1 MDAAVQLILS
11 RKSERRLRS
20 YHHPCRV
27 ESSGRNNLPKNFKEN
42 IVTNLMVSNMAN
54 NAVDSATIQQASPLV
69 NTATLVAVIELLVF
83 PEFDN
88 AFLVESYEMA
98 GGTGTPTA
106 KELDDM
112 STLLILKNRE
122 VAAPLI
128 QQLPEA
134 IRKRYTD

>member
-1 MDAAVQLILS
+1 
-11 RKSERRLRS
+11 
-20 YHHPCRV
+20 
-27 ESSGRNNLPKNFKEN
+27 
-42 IVTNLMVSNMAN
+42 VTNLMVSNMAN

>member
-1 MDAAVQLILS
+1 M
-11 RKSERRLRS
+11 
-20 YHHPCRV
+20 
-27 ESSGRNNLPKNFKEN
+27 
-42 IVTNLMVSNMAN
+42 TNLMQTTVAN
-54 NAVDSATIQQASPLV
+54 NDVDRATIQQASQLV

-128 QQLPEA
+128 QQLPETV
-134 IRKRYTD
+134 RRRYTD